1 LEEIKEINQRL
12 IDTVV
17 EISDDEDAADPSEV
31 AISSIG
37 CEGTTVRF
45 SFIAVSLSPA
55 LKAHLSSTQM
65 SPIQPLRLLVPC
77 SYPNGSPSLLD
88 KLPVETRYKQ
98 ILQSQV
104 NRTIDFPYRV
114 EQTSTIQLKS
124 SQESSTR
131 NPLLETALSSY
142 RNTVWFL
149 EQQRKRG
156 PVVQSYGKVQHI
168 AKKFVTADVA
178 QRHSQ
183 DMGRLCSGS
192 DL

>member
-1 LEEIKEINQRL
+1 VKQNI
-12 IDTVV
+12 
-17 EISDDEDAADPSEV
+17 
-31 AISSIG
+31 
-37 CEGTTVRF
+37 
-45 SFIAVSLSPA
+45 SFILFYNICFVL
-55 LKAHLSSTQM
+55 LLQ

>member
-1 LEEIKEINQRL
+1 MEEIKEINQRL

-88 KLPVETRYKQ
+88 KLPVETSKE
-98 ILQSQV
+98 
-104 NRTIDFPYRV
+104 NED
-114 EQTSTIQLKS
+114 
-124 SQESSTR
+124 
-131 NPLLETALSSY
+131 LSSKAMA
-142 RNTVWFL
+142 RFNIL
-149 EQQRKRG
+149 LRSLSQPMSLKD
-156 PVVQSYGKVQHI
+156 I
-168 AKKFVTADVA
+168 AKTWDACARAVICEYAQQFGGGTFSSKYGTWEKYVA
-178 QRHSQ
+178 AS
-183 DMGRLCSGS
+183 
-192 DL
+192 